1 MYFAQI
7 DYVSRQRIRLR
18 HRALTKPE
26 KDDRH
31 ATARDYARYVFA
43 RLALLLIV
51 TCIATSASAGS
62 GYAVEYDA
70 IFDPTTGQAKV
81 TLTVEQA
88 TQLLRSVS
96 FRMPADRYLNIE
108 SDSTVARDGNKV
120 TWRPGR
126 TGGVLSYDYVVDNQ
140 RSNGAPDAE
149 ITPNWALMKLDH
161 LFPSA
166 NSIAAVGAY
175 STTRVTLKGPAGWS
189 IETPY
194 GASDGESFFVDDPNR
209 RFDQPR
215 GWMLAGNITV
225 RRDAIGEQ
233 QLSVAS
239 PRGLGLHAN
248 DILAF
253 LRWTLPEMN
262 TLLPGAPRRL
272 LVVSGSDDMWRGG
285 LSGRNSLYLHPGR
298 PLVSGNRT
306 STLLHEVF
314 HVFSGLRAKNGG
326 GADWIVEGLAEY
338 YSIALLQRS
347 GGISD
352 HRYRKGLAQL
362 AEWSAGLSCDATDDS
377 SGARTAAAALVMH
390 SLDRELRSQSNGRH
404 SLDTLVQT
412 LVANGPTVTNSGFKT
427 LAGELAGRPTLTL
440 ANCPG

>member
-1 MYFAQI
+1 
-7 DYVSRQRIRLR
+7 
-18 HRALTKPE
+18 LTKPE
-26 KDDRH
+26 KNDRH
-31 ATARDYARYVFA
+31 ATARDYARHVFA
-43 RLALLLIV
+43 CLALLLIV
-51 TCIATSASAGS
+51 PCIATNASAER
-62 GYAVEYDA
+62 GYAVAYEA
-70 IFDPTTGQAKV
+70 ILEPATGQARV
-81 TLTVEQA
+81 TLTLEQA

-108 SDSTVARDGNKV
+108 SDSPVARDGNRV
-120 TWRPGR
+120 TWRPGH
-126 TGGVLSYDYVVDNQ
+126 TGGVLSYDYIVDNQ
-140 RSNGAPDAE
+140 RSNGAPDAK
-149 ITPNWALMKLDH
+149 ITPSWALLKLDH

-166 NSIAAVGAY
+166 NSTAAVGAY
-175 STTRVTLKGPAGWS
+175 STTRVTLKGPTGWS

-194 GASDGESFFVDDPNR
+194 GASYGESFFVDDPNR

-215 GWMLAGNITV
+215 GWMLAGNLAV

-285 LSGRNSLYLHPGR
+285 LSGRDSLYLHPGR

-306 STLLHEVF
+306 STLLHELF
-314 HVFSGLRAKNGG
+314 HVFSGLRAKNGD

-362 AEWSAGLSCDATDDS
+362 AEWSAGKSCDATDDS

-390 SLDRELRSQSNGRH
+390 SLDRELRSQSNGRY

-412 LVANGPTVTNSGFKT
+412 LVANSPTVTNSGFKT
-427 LAGELAGRPTLTL
+427 LAGELAGQPAVALID
-440 ANCPG
+440 CPG